1 MSELEKIDDFVADK
15 ADDMFKKW
23 CDLYD
28 KYDEL
33 LNKDLLQKELE
44 KIKKA
49 GDDEEKRSD
58 SEQKYLS
65 KLKSRRVAL
74 EEQES
79 ILEKIMT
86 LQQQL
91 KEKSNIP
98 TGSTEPQKSV
108 HPTARRARG

>member
-1 MSELEKIDDFVADK
+1 MSELGKIDDFVANK
-15 ADDMFKKW
+15 AEEMFKKW

-33 LNKDLLQKELE
+33 ISKDLLQKELD
-44 KIKKA
+44 KMKNA
-49 GDDEEKRSD
+49 GDDEEKRSE

-65 KLKSRRVAL
+65 KLKSRRVAI

-79 ILEKIMT
+79 ILDKIMT

-91 KEKSNIP
+91 KEKTDIK
-98 TGSTEPQKSV
+98 TDGSTTTKPV

>member
-1 MSELEKIDDFVADK
+1 MNELNKIDGFVSDK
-15 ADDMFKKW
+15 SEDMFKKW

-33 LNKDLLQKELE
+33 LDKDLLQNELD
-44 KIKKA
+44 KMKNA
-49 GDDEEKRSD
+49 GNDEEKRSE

-79 ILEKIMT
+79 ILEKIIT

-91 KEKSNIP
+91 KDKSNNNV
-98 TGSTEPQKSV
+98 GQTEEKQQV